1 MSIKYPCIYW
11 NDGMCKKFSDD
22 KSTSWCVEGPCG
34 DQMPSNADKIRAMSD
49 EDLAEA
55 ISRSSDPGLCD
66 IICGGDCK
74 AFASFNKTSQ
84 QRCVEIVL
92 DWLQQPCE
100 GGE

>member
-1 MSIKYPCIYW
+1 MAIC
-11 NDGMCKKFSDD
+11 NNKKCSLGE
-22 KSTSWCVEGPCG
+22 C
-34 DQMPSNADKIRAMSD
+34 DQSETCAAYVPVITRADKIRAMSD

-92 DWLQQPCE
+92 DWLQQPAE
-100 GGE
+100 ENDHETG

>member
-49 EDLAEA
+49 EELADI
-55 ISRSSDPGLCD
+55 ISREVGYCAPSGYCEKTSN
-66 IICGGDCK
+66 DCK
-74 AFASFNKTSQ
+74 A
-84 QRCVEIVL
+84 CWL
-92 DWLQQPCE
+92 DWLKQSAE
-100 GGE
+100 AEE